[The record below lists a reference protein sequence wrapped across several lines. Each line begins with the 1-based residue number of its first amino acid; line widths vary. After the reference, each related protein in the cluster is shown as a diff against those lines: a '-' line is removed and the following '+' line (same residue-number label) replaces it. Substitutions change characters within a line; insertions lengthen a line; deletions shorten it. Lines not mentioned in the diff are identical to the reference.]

1 MLLILIC
8 YLLFVETKIVQ
19 INMIEY
25 KFTLQSIT
33 QCLILEWK
41 PSYLDAEDNIHE
53 KQDWLIWI
61 INLFIIIYCLLIAA
75 L

>member
-33 QCLILEWK
+33 QCLILE
-41 PSYLDAEDNIHE
+41 
-53 KQDWLIWI
+53 
-61 INLFIIIYCLLIAA
+61 
-75 L
+75 